1 MNYTKLC
8 LVPVGYIAEKN
19 ENIGIIEIYNEFEE
33 ALQGLERYEHIIIL
47 SWLHKNDT
55 PEKRSILKVHPRG
68 DPRNPLAGVFATR
81 SPARPNPIALNVVK
95 LLGIDGTMLKVEG
108 IGDLFIG
115 TPVVDIKPYVPR
127 LDRR

>member
-1 MNYTKLC
+1 M
-8 LVPVGYIAEKN
+8 VPVGYIAEKN
-19 ENIGIIEIYNEFEE
+19 ENLGIVEIYDEFEK
-33 ALQGLERYEHIIIL
+33 ALQGLERYKHIIIL

-108 IGDLFIG
+108 IRDLFIG